1 MHHVSDLLSLSMYLL
16 VCGVFGAGADE
27 ESVSVMEGDSVTLTY
42 PLKKEE
48 EIIWYFNNSRIAE
61 ITGDQSKICTDEQ
74 CNERFRDR
82 LKLDHQTGS
91 LTITN
96 TRNTDSGLYDVWIS
110 RRNSGDGGSYS
121 VVVHGVSG
129 VDEDEVS
136 FMEGDSVILHT
147 GVETN
152 QQEKIKWYFNDI
164 RIAQITVDQSKI
176 CTDVQ
181 CKGGDERFRDRL
193 KLDKRTGSLTIM
205 NIRTSDAG
213 LYKLQIINSRMSITK
228 RFRATVTSASS
239 VDTDEVPVTVNEGD
253 SVTLNT
259 GVTTN
264 QQEIK
269 WYFIYTRIAQI
280 IGNLSYICTDVQCDE
295 RFRDRLKLDHQTGS
309 LTITNISNT
318 DSGDY
323 ELEIISSRI
332 SILKRFSVSVHGVS
346 AAEQDKMKRKSVMER
361 ESVTLDAGKIKT
373 TNHSIMWY
381 FNDILIAENTGDQ
394 SKLCTDE
401 QYNERFRDRL
411 KLDHQTGSLTI
422 TNIRITDSGEYK
434 LQISNI
440 RFSIIKSFSV
450 SVTAAV
456 AGIHAA
462 VVVGVVVGVGVLL
475 LVAAGLIYYC
485 KHQAGSRREDSLQ
498 GNDAEYS
505 PLNQSNSQ
513 LLNVMSPNPSVSEAA
528 NETPQ

>member
-91 LTITN
+91 LTIMN

-129 VDEDEVS
+129 VDKDKVS
-136 FMEGDSVILHT
+136 LMEGDSVTLHT
-147 GVETN
+147 GVKTN
-152 QQEKIKWYFNDI
+152 QQEKITWYFNDS

-181 CKGGDERFRDRL
+181 CKGGDERFRGRL

-205 NIRTSDAG
+205 NIKTSDAG

-228 RFRATVTSASS
+228 RFSTTVASASG
-239 VDTDEVPVTVNEGD
+239 VDTDEVSLMEGD
-253 SVTLNT
+253 SVTLHT
-259 GVTTN
+259 GVQTN
-264 QQEIK
+264 QQEKIK
-269 WYFIYTRIAQI
+269 WYFKDTRIAQI
-280 IGNLSYICTDVQCDE
+280 IGDLSKVCTDVQCNEGTE

-309 LTITNISNT
+309 LIITNISNT

-332 SILKRFSVSVHGVS
+332 SIMKRFSVSVHGVS
-346 AAEQDKMKRKSVMER
+346 AAVRDKMKRKSVMEG
-361 ESVTLDAGKIKT
+361 ESVTLDTGVIKT
-373 TNHSIMWY
+373 ANHLIMWY
-381 FNDILIAENTGDQ
+381 FNDTLIAEITGDQ
-394 SKLCTDE
+394 SKICADE
-401 QYNERFRDRL
+401 QCSKRFRHRL
-411 KLDHQTGSLTI
+411 EVNQTGSLTI
-422 TNIRITDSGEYK
+422 SNVRITDSGDYK
-434 LQISNI
+434 LNISYI

-450 SVTAAV
+450 SVIAAV

-462 VVVGVVVGVGVLL
+462 VVVGVVLVLVLVSCSLLL
-475 LVAAGLIYYC
+475 LV
-485 KHQAGSRREDSLQ
+485 
-498 GNDAEYS
+498 
-505 PLNQSNSQ
+505 
-513 LLNVMSPNPSVSEAA
+513 
-528 NETPQ
+528 

>member
-332 SILKRFSVSVHGVS
+332 SILKRFSVSVHGS
-346 AAEQDKMKRKSVMER
+346 
-361 ESVTLDAGKIKT
+361 
-373 TNHSIMWY
+373 
-381 FNDILIAENTGDQ
+381 
-394 SKLCTDE
+394 CPP
-401 QYNERFRDRL
+401 
-411 KLDHQTGSLTI
+411 
-422 TNIRITDSGEYK
+422 
-434 LQISNI
+434 
-440 RFSIIKSFSV
+440 
-450 SVTAAV
+450 
-456 AGIHAA
+456 
-462 VVVGVVVGVGVLL
+462 LL
-475 LVAAGLIYYC
+475 LGDLGGAGRARGMEWVRGLEWARGLLGLTREQLERTRWQRERRRLERARRRLERGLKTGPRSSPHTQPEAPLALEWALLGAAA
-485 KHQAGSRREDSLQ
+485 QARRQTSQGTWAARRQNTLETGAARRQNSL
-498 GNDAEYS
+498 ET
-505 PLNQSNSQ
+505 
-513 LLNVMSPNPSVSEAA
+513 EAA
-528 NETPQ
+528 